1 MFLLALFYIIFEGQF
16 MNYWVD
22 FLRNDNGNVWDN
34 ILIEFFNTTDF
45 S

>member
-1 MFLLALFYIIFEGQF
+1 

-45 S
+45 SQTANVKLN